1 MALYLQHNM
10 RSLSIIFIAGTAWI
24 CTSMQTQARTIQFE
38 EEILPILQEKCW
50 RCHSSRV
57 KEPSAGLLLDT
68 PEQLISGNEYG
79 PVITRMSP
87 DESVLVERIE
97 IKPGKRGVMPPT
109 GQGDPCSPKQ
119 IALIREWIKQGA
131 KTGEWQGYQKP
142 KQAYQPK
149 DQSYNSPLSVNKYGK
164 NEKNPGLKFAPM
176 PNNDMRI
183 SHSLIRSK
191 AQEIDQIIQ
200 KKRTKKNLKKP
211 IKANDRI
218 FLRRA
223 YLGITGR
230 IPTLN
235 ESMEFLAST
244 QRNKRTLLVD
254 QLIASEGYISHWF
267 HFWADLLKVD
277 STAVDQVAAVYYAD
291 WIKKALASNM
301 PYDKMV
307 YELISATGMPYQNG
321 ATGWMASD
329 QNMKPDHMA
338 NTVQAFL
345 GIQIQCAQCHD
356 HPFDQWNQFEFQS
369 MVSYYGGVQY
379 NVRGGNQLF
388 VNRVRDAGITD
399 ITQKQDR
406 FFRQI
411 GGRYRL
417 SIWEPT
423 FNRWHTLPTDYQYA
437 DAKPRQQL
445 APVVMFGKQPH
456 IKGSPRAAFAEWIT
470 SKDNEFFA
478 DAIANRLWKEVMGVG
493 LIEPI
498 DEIKYHTEP
507 SMPELLNMLSDMII
521 TFDFNLKDVLRVL
534 YNTHTWQMETRT
546 EDLPE
551 DLYEYNYDGRPLK
564 RMTGE
569 QMWDSIISLAIV
581 DLDDRKGH
589 GSKYIT
595 NEFKQQLEDAYLMP
609 AEKFVE
615 TFTDEY
621 IDNYRKK
628 IREEQRDAYKV
639 YLTDINGKRLKDW
652 DGKPLR
658 ETKTYSYFNF
668 SSWTYDHMTDPRWRG
683 MERGLVRASELPS
696 PAPGFH
702 FIRQFGQ
709 SDRQSIGTGSKD
721 PNVTQALALLNG
733 PIYYALYA
741 ENSLLANQL
750 NKLKT
755 NNDRIRDL
763 FRAILTRNPTSDDIE
778 IASQVMETNYPKK
791 AQRMILW
798 ALLNTREFMYIQ

>member
-1 MALYLQHNM
+1 MKNRAFIIIIGTLCLFTNM
-10 RSLSIIFIAGTAWI
+10 H
-24 CTSMQTQARTIQFE
+24 TQARTIQFE

-68 PEQLISGNEYG
+68 PKQLMSGNEYG
-79 PVITRMSP
+79 PVITRMLP
-87 DESVLVERIE
+87 DESILVERIE
-97 IKPGKRGVMPPT
+97 IKPGKRGAMPPT

-131 KTGEWQGYQKP
+131 KTGDWEGYQKP

-149 DQSYNSPLSVNKYGK
+149 DQGYNSPLRHQQYGK
-164 NEKNPGLKFAPM
+164 NDKNPGLKFIPM
-176 PNNDMRI
+176 PENNMRI

-200 KKRTKKNLKKP
+200 KNRIKKGFKKP
-211 IKANDRI
+211 VKVNDRI

-223 YLGITGR
+223 YLGIVGR

-235 ESMEFLAST
+235 ESVEFLAST
-244 QRNKRTLLVD
+244 QSNKRMLLID
-254 QLIASEGYISHWF
+254 KLIASEGYVSHWF

-301 PYDKMV
+301 PYDQMV
-307 YELISATGMPYQNG
+307 YKLITATGMPYQNG

-356 HPFDQWNQFEFQS
+356 HPFDQWNQFQFQS

-379 NVRGGNQLF
+379 NIRGGNQLL
-388 VNRVRDAGITD
+388 VNRARDAGITD
-399 ITQKQDR
+399 LTQKQDR

-417 SIWEPT
+417 SIWEPQ

-445 APVVMFGKQPH
+445 APAVMFGDQPH
-456 IKGSPRAAFAEWIT
+456 ITGSPRAAFAEWIT
-470 SKDNEFFA
+470 GKDNEFFA
-478 DAIANRLWKEVMGVG
+478 DAIANRLWKQLMGVG

-498 DEIKYHTEP
+498 DEIKYHTDP
-507 SMPELLNMLSDMII
+507 SIPELLDTLSDMII

-551 DLYEYNYDGRPLK
+551 DLYEYAYDGRPLQ

-569 QMWDSIISLAIV
+569 QMWDSIVSLV
-581 DLDDRKGH
+581 VKDLDERKGH
-589 GSKYIT
+589 GSRYVT
-595 NEFKQQLEDAYLMP
+595 DEFKQHLEDVYLMP
-609 AEKFVE
+609 IEKLV
-615 TFTDEY
+615 TTYTDES
-621 IDNYRKK
+621 IDKLRQE
-628 IREEQRDAYKV
+628 IRNEQRDAYQV
-639 YLTDINGKRLKDW
+639 YMTDINGNRFKDW
-652 DGKPLR
+652 KGRPLR
-658 ETKTYSYFNF
+658 ETKSYSYFNF
-668 SSWTYDHMTDPRWRG
+668 NSWTHDHMTDPRWRG
-683 MERGLVRASELPS
+683 IERGLVRASELPS
-696 PAPGFH
+696 PAPGYH
-702 FIRQFGQ
+702 FVRQFGQ
-709 SDRQSIGTGSKD
+709 SDRQSIGTGSQD

-733 PIYYALYA
+733 PIYIALDA
-741 ENSLLANQL
+741 ENSLLTSHL
-750 NKLKT
+750 NKLEK
-755 NNDRIRDL
+755 NEDRIHAL
-763 FRAILTRNPTSDDIE
+763 FRAILTRNPTLDDIQ
-778 IASQVMETNYPKK
+778 IASQVMESNYPKK
-791 AQRMILW
+791 AIKMILW
-798 ALLNTREFMYIQ
+798 ALINTREFMYIQ

>member
-1 MALYLQHNM
+1 MKNLLIIVYTGTLCLFTNM
-10 RSLSIIFIAGTAWI
+10 H
-24 CTSMQTQARTIQFE
+24 TQARTIQFE
-38 EEILPILQEKCW
+38 KEILPILQEKCW

-68 PEQLISGNEYG
+68 PKQLMSGNEYG
-79 PVITRMSP
+79 PVITRMLP

-97 IKPGKRGVMPPT
+97 IKPGKRGAMPPT

-131 KTGEWQGYQKP
+131 KTGDWQGYQKP

-149 DQSYNSPLSVNKYGK
+149 DQRYNSPLSHQQYGK
-164 NEKNPGLKFAPM
+164 NDKNPGLKFIPM
-176 PNNDMRI
+176 PENNMRI

-200 KKRTKKNLKKP
+200 KNRSKKGFKKP
-211 IKANDRI
+211 VKANDRI

-223 YLGITGR
+223 YLGIVGR

-235 ESMEFLAST
+235 ESVEFLAST
-244 QRNKRTLLVD
+244 QSNKRILLID
-254 QLIASEGYISHWF
+254 KLIASEGYASHWF

-291 WIKKALASNM
+291 WVKKALASNM
-301 PYDKMV
+301 PYDQMV
-307 YELISATGMPYQNG
+307 YELITATGMPYQNG

-379 NVRGGNQLF
+379 NIRGGNQLL
-388 VNRVRDAGITD
+388 VNRARDAGITD

-417 SIWEPT
+417 SIWEPN

-445 APVVMFGKQPH
+445 APAVMFGEQPH
-456 IKGSPRAAFAEWIT
+456 ITSSPRAAFAEWIT
-470 SKDNEFFA
+470 GKENEFFA
-478 DAIANRLWKEVMGVG
+478 DAIANRLWKQLMGVG

-498 DEIKYHTEP
+498 DEIKYHTDP
-507 SMPELLNMLSDMII
+507 SIPELLDTLSDMIV

-546 EDLPE
+546 DDLPE
-551 DLYEYNYDGRPLK
+551 DLYEYAYDGRHLQ

-569 QMWDSIISLAIV
+569 QMWDSIISLV
-581 DLDDRKGH
+581 VEDLDERKGH

-595 NEFKQQLEDAYLMP
+595 DEFKQHLDDVYLMP
-609 AEKFVE
+609 IEKLV
-615 TFTDEY
+615 TTYTDES
-621 IDNYRKK
+621 IDK
-628 IREEQRDAYKV
+628 IRQKIRNEQRDAYKV
-639 YLTDINGKRLKDW
+639 YMTDINGNRFKDW
-652 DGKPLR
+652 NGRPLR
-658 ETKTYSYFNF
+658 ETKSYSYFNF
-668 SSWTYDHMTDPRWRG
+668 SSWTHDHMTDPRWRG
-683 MERGLVRASELPS
+683 IERGLVRASELPS
-696 PAPGFH
+696 PAPGYH
-702 FIRQFGQ
+702 FVRQFGQ
-709 SDRQSIGTGSKD
+709 SDRQSIGTGSQD

-733 PIYYALYA
+733 PIYYALDA
-741 ENSLLANQL
+741 DNSLLASHL
-750 NKLKT
+750 NKLEK
-755 NNDRIRDL
+755 NEDRIHAL
-763 FRAILTRNPTSDDIE
+763 FRAILTRNPTSDDIQ
-778 IASQVMETNYPKK
+778 IASQVMESNYPKK
-791 AQRMILW
+791 AIRMILW
-798 ALLNTREFMYIQ
+798 ALINTREFMYIQ